1 MSDFLLTQ
9 IINYGAPILGAIVF
23 IGAMGAPFPGTLIVI
38 AAGAFSKQGIL
49 SWYTTGPVALAC
61 VVLGDSLSYGMGY
74 YAREHILRRFQNSER
89 WAQAEASFNRWGG
102 MSVFW
107 TRFLITGIAVPVNL
121 IAGTSDFRFRRFF
134 LYDLIGEFIW
144 IFGYGGLGYL
154 FGSQWE
160 LISQFISDFGG
171 LALGLT
177 FLAGGIYYLLRQK
190 GYFNRPLSLPQFVRL
205 RLAQYGICLR

>member
-49 SWYTTGPVALAC
+49 PWYTTGVVALIC

-74 YAREHILRRFQNSER
+74 YARERILRRFQDSER
-89 WAQAEASFNRWGG
+89 WSQAEATFNRWGG

-121 IAGTSDFRFRRFF
+121 IAGTSDFRFRRFL
-134 LYDLIGEFIW
+134 LYDLLGESIW

-154 FGSQWE
+154 FGTQWE
-160 LISQFISDFGG
+160 VVSDFLSNISG
-171 LALGLT
+171 LTLGLVILVIGVWLGIRQLKKNS
-177 FLAGGIYYLLRQK
+177 LAA
-190 GYFNRPLSLPQFVRL
+190 NST
-205 RLAQYGICLR
+205 

>member
-49 SWYTTGPVALAC
+49 PWYTTGVVALIC

-74 YAREHILRRFQNSER
+74 YARERILRRFQDSER
-89 WAQAEASFNRWGG
+89 WLQAEATFNRWGG

-121 IAGTSDFRFRRFF
+121 IAGTSDFRFRRFL
-134 LYDLIGEFIW
+134 LYDLLGESIW

-154 FGSQWE
+154 FGTQWE
-160 LISQFISDFGG
+160 VVSDFLSNISG
-171 LALGLT
+171 LTLGLVILVIGVWLGIRQLKKNS
-177 FLAGGIYYLLRQK
+177 LAA
-190 GYFNRPLSLPQFVRL
+190 NST
-205 RLAQYGICLR
+205 

>member
-49 SWYTTGPVALAC
+49 SWYTTGFVALVC

-74 YAREHILRRFQNSER
+74 YARERILRRFQNSER

-121 IAGTSDFRFRRFF
+121 IAGTSNFRFQRFF
-134 LYDLIGEFIW
+134 LYDLLGESIW

-154 FGSQWE
+154 FGTQWE
-160 LISQFISDFGG
+160 VVSDV
-171 LALGLT
+171 LSNMSGLT
-177 FLAGGIYYLLRQK
+177 LGFVILAIGVWLGIRQLK
-190 GYFNRPLSLPQFVRL
+190 KNSAAASSG
-205 RLAQYGICLR
+205 